1 MSFRWPIAFLV
12 SAAIVLSYLD
22 RQTLPWTLSQ
32 IHADYPFSDQIK
44 ALFDSAFLISYG
56 LMYLGGGMLLD
67 KLGTRRG
74 FLLVMIFWSL
84 ASASH
89 GLAANYGFAPVFGM
103 SFAIVMLVASRCL
116 LGMGEGGGFPAAT
129 RVVAE
134 WFPVNERASA
144 MGLINTGTAVG
155 AVVAPWLI
163 LVVLNH
169 TGWFGLAPW
178 RWVFFCTGTLG
189 LLWAIWW
196 WRSYFTPEQ
205 RNQDSGPEGADLDTA
220 PKARER
226 SAAFYAA
233 LTSERG
239 RTSELGRQLGTG
251 KLKRRERRAQ
261 AVVSGRALES
271 EANISLAGLLRHRE
285 TWAIIGAKFLS
296 DGAWYFYLFW
306 LPKFLMETFQ
316 IKFSAATGIG
326 WIPYAASG
334 VGSLVG
340 GGFSSRLLARGS
352 SVNASRKLA
361 LGASAALM
369 PWVMLVPQIHSVG
382 WVIFIF
388 SLAFF
393 GQQSWSTLVMIL
405 PTDMVPKHAVGT
417 LAGLVGFGGAMGG
430 VLLGQIVGWLRD
442 HGYSYSPALALAGT
456 LHVAAF
462 LLICVVVPKIQPLKF
477 QTSACE

>member
-1 MSFRWPIAFLV
+1 MAFLV

-32 IHADYPFSDQIK
+32 IKADYPFSDQIK
-44 ALFDSAFLISYG
+44 AMFDSAFLIAYG
-56 LMYLGGGMLLD
+56 LMYLGGGWLLD
-67 KLGTRRG
+67 RLGTRRG

-84 ASASH
+84 ASASQ
-89 GLAANYGFAPVFGM
+89 GFASNYGFAPVFGM
-103 SFAIVMLVASRCL
+103 SFALVMLVASRCL

-134 WFPVNERASA
+134 WFPVNERSTA
-144 MGLINTGTAVG
+144 MGIINGGSAVG

-163 LVVLNH
+163 FLVLKY

-178 RWVFFCTGTLG
+178 RWVFFLSGALG
-189 LLWAIWW
+189 LLWTVWW
-196 WRSYFTPEQ
+196 ICDYRPMDQ
-205 RNQDSGPEGADLDTA
+205 RPQ
-220 PKARER
+220 
-226 SAAFYAA
+226 SAADESSKPVP
-233 LTSERG
+233 LR
-239 RTSELGRQLGTG
+239 ELL
-251 KLKRRERRAQ
+251 
-261 AVVSGRALES
+261 S
-271 EANISLAGLLRHRE
+271 HRE
-285 TWAIIGAKFLS
+285 VWAIVGAKFLS
-296 DGAWYFYLFW
+296 DAAWYFYIFW

-316 IKFSAATGIG
+316 IKFNAATGIG

-334 VGSLVG
+334 VGCLVG
-340 GGFSSRLLARGS
+340 GGFSSWLLGRGV
-352 SVNASRKLA
+352 SVNWSRKLA

-369 PWVMLVPQIHSVG
+369 PWVMLVPQLHSVG

-405 PTDMVPKHAVGT
+405 PTDMISKRAVGT

-442 HGYSYSPALALAGT
+442 HGYSYTPALVISGSM
-456 LHVAAF
+456 HIAAF
-462 LLICVVVPKIQPLKF
+462 ILICLVIPKIQPLSFPTTK
-477 QTSACE
+477 